1 MMMMMM
7 KMMMVIFQKQLVNID
22 STDPSKGWKILTLVT
37 FTTVTIDIRDIGDRY
52 VLIDLE
58 GSCGPGFTPTR
69 MTFSTLKRSCLGR
82 FIITR

>member
-37 FTTVTIDIRDIGDRY
+37 FTTVTIDIREKGKKVTIP
-52 VLIDLE
+52 
-58 GSCGPGFTPTR
+58 S
-69 MTFSTLKRSCLGR
+69 
-82 FIITR
+82 